1 MKKRILFLLSL
12 ALTVFSL
19 SAIGLTINTISRLNL
34 LRSSQTQITPAVQ
47 NEPAPVSVTPADS
60 SRGNLNTIVPLLP
73 QISINEKTAIEI
85 AQSDSGVAILSSNNA
100 ELVDLNGQAAYE
112 VIFNL
117 GRVYVDANSGT
128 VRSNTIQITPAIA
141 IQEAVKALQMNQVN
155 QVTSGTYQGQFYYV
169 VQFREGVNA
178 YVSMKGV
185 VTFVSNAQS
194 NNNTNENDD

>member
-60 SRGNLNTIVPLLP
+60 SRGNLNTTVPLLP

-194 NNNTNENDD
+194 NNHINENDD